1 MQILIIRNT
10 INTEIKM
17 DIKDIENQLKIK
29 NLQVALER
37 DYKKKQKLRD
47 DIQTLNFKKQIE
59 LIRDKIKRMT
69 R

>member
-1 MQILIIRNT
+1 
-10 INTEIKM
+10 M